1 MTNEELVNKAITA
14 AEDLVAG
21 GKLNDVQSD
30 MFIDF
35 VIDVTE
41 LRGSTRTVR
50 FRAENLNI
58 DKIGVGQRVTVPKEE
73 ARDPGFRAGVQTSQV
88 VLTPVEL
95 MTPWEVS
102 DTFGEHS
109 IEGEEVEDTIVRLM
123 ATQAANDYEELMI
136 NGDLLGPAQ
145 LESDILPNGGSDTQ
159 YVKDTF
165 LAKFNGWLR
174 LLDSG
179 NVYDA
184 EGSNISTKIFS
195 GMIKSMPVKFRRT
208 RRNLRFLMA
217 MDIEQNWREKV
228 SSRATAQGDRA
239 LTSTDRIPVFGVP
252 MVPVPLLDPEP
263 LVVEHFTLSH
273 PQTVSLRYKY
283 GVSSVVVTRQEIGKI
298 PEDPYTVGTDYT
310 VDAVAGTVTTV
321 TGGAFD
327 GAPVPVKITYRSL
340 AQIMLA
346 DMNNLI
352 MGIGRDIRIEQDR
365 VRIEQDRDIFKG
377 VNQFA
382 ITTKIAVQV
391 EEVTATVKGINIG
404 LD

>member
-1 MTNEELVNKAITA
+1 MTNEELVQKAITA
-14 AEDLVAG
+14 ADDLVSG

-41 LRGSTRTVR
+41 LRGSVRTAR
-50 FRAENLNI
+50 FRNENLNI

-73 ARDPGFRAGVQTSQV
+73 ARDPGTRFGVTTSKV
-88 VLTPVEL
+88 TLTPVEL
-95 MTPWEVS
+95 MTPFEIS
-102 DTFGEHS
+102 DNFGEHS
-109 IEGEEVEDTIVRLM
+109 IEGEDVEDTVVRIM

-136 NGDLLGPAQ
+136 NGDVLGPAQ
-145 LESDILPNGGSDTQ
+145 LESDLLPEGGSSTL

-179 NVYDA
+179 NLYDA
-184 EGSNISTKIFS
+184 EGANISTKVFS
-195 GMIKSMPVKFRRT
+195 GMIKKMPIKFRRT

-217 MDIEQNWREKV
+217 LDLEQNWREKV

-239 LTSTDRIPVFGVP
+239 LTSTDQIPIFGVP
-252 MVPVPLLDPEP
+252 MVPIPLLEAEP
-263 LVVEHFTLSH
+263 RVVEHFLAVAHPATL
-273 PQTVSLRYKY
+273 TLRYDHISTTY
-283 GVSSVVVTRQEIGKI
+283 APVLTRAALGKA
-298 PEDPYTVGTDYT
+298 PESAYTVTTDYT
-310 VDAVAGTVTTV
+310 VDSTLGTITTV
-321 TGGAFD
+321 VAGAFD
-327 GAPVPVKITYRSL
+327 PGPVDVKVTYFTGAQVI
-340 AQIMLA
+340 LA

-352 MGIGRDIRIEQDR
+352 MGIGRD
-365 VRIEQDRDIFKG
+365 VRIEQDRDIFKS

-382 ITTKIAVQV
+382 ITSKIAVQV
-391 EEVTATVKGINIG
+391 EEVTATVKGVNIG

>member
-1 MTNEELVNKAITA
+1 MTNEELVKKAITA

-21 GKLNDVQSD
+21 GKLNDEQSD
-30 MFIDF
+30 MFIDY
-35 VIDVTE
+35 VIDTTE
-41 LRGSTRTVR
+41 LRGSVRTVR
-50 FRAENLNI
+50 FRNENLNI

-73 ARDPGFRAGVQTSQV
+73 ARDPGVRFGISTSKV

-95 MTPWEVS
+95 MTPFEIS
-102 DTFGEHS
+102 DNFGEHS
-109 IEGEEVEDTIVRLM
+109 IEGEDVEDTVVRIM
-123 ATQAANDYEELMI
+123 STQAAIDYEELMI
-136 NGDLLGPAQ
+136 NGDVLGPAQ
-145 LESDILPNGGSDTQ
+145 LEADLLPEGGSTTQ

-184 EGSNISTKIFS
+184 AGANISTKIFS
-195 GMIKSMPVKFRRT
+195 GMIKKMPIKFRRT

-217 MDIEQNWREKV
+217 MDVEQNWREKV

-252 MVPVPLLDPEP
+252 MVPVPLLEAEP
-263 LVVEHFTLSH
+263 MVVEHFTLSH
-273 PQTVSLRYKY
+273 PQTATLRYEN
-283 GVSSVVVTRQEIGKI
+283 VSSVVVTRQALGKT
-298 PEDPYTVGTDYT
+298 PETPYVLTTDYT
-310 VDAVAGTVTTV
+310 VDATAGTVSTAPA
-321 TGGAFD
+321 GAFD
-327 GAPVPVKITYRSL
+327 PGPTDVKITYRSES
-340 AQIMLA
+340 QMMLC

-352 MGIGRDIRIEQDR
+352 MGIGRD
-365 VRIEQDRDIFKG
+365 VRMEQDRDIFKS

-404 LD
+404 LG

>member
-1 MTNEELVNKAITA
+1 MTNEELVQKAITA
-14 AEDLVAG
+14 ADDLASG

-41 LRGSTRTVR
+41 LRGSVRTVR
-50 FRAENLNI
+50 FRNENLNI

-73 ARDPGFRAGVQTSQV
+73 AKDPGTRFGVQTSQI

-95 MTPWEVS
+95 MTPFEIS
-102 DTFGEHS
+102 DNFGENS
-109 IEGEEVEDTIVRLM
+109 IEGEDVEDTVVRLM
-123 ATQAANDYEELMI
+123 ATQMANDSEELMI
-136 NGDLLGPAQ
+136 NGDVLGVAQ
-145 LESDILPNGGSDTQ
+145 LESDLLLEGGSSTK

-179 NVYDA
+179 NAYDA
-184 EGSNISTKIFS
+184 QGANLSTKVFS
-195 GMIKSMPVKFRRT
+195 EMIKKMPVKFRRT

-217 MDIEQNWREKV
+217 LDLEQNWREKV

-239 LTSTDRIPVFGVP
+239 LTSTDQIPVFGVP
-252 MVPVPLLDPEP
+252 MVPVPLLEAEP
-263 LVVEHFTLSH
+263 RIVEHFTLSH
-273 PQTVSLRYKY
+273 PQTVSLRYDNL
-283 GVSSVVVTRQEIGKI
+283 GTGAVTVSAQTLGKT
-298 PEDPYTVGTDYT
+298 PETPYVLTTDYT
-310 VDAVAGTVTTV
+310 VDKVAGTVTTTV
-321 TGGAFD
+321 GGAFNP
-327 GAPVPVKITYRSL
+327 GPVDVKITYFSS

-365 VRIEQDRDIFKG
+365 DIFKS

-382 ITTKIAVQV
+382 ITTKIAVQI
-391 EEVTATVKGINIG
+391 EEITATVKGINIG
-404 LD
+404 LS

>member
-1 MTNEELVNKAITA
+1 MTNEELVQKAITA
-14 AEDLVAG
+14 ADDLVAG
-21 GKLNDVQSD
+21 GKLNDAQSD

-41 LRGSTRTVR
+41 LRGSVRTTR
-50 FRAENLNI
+50 FRNENLNI

-73 ARDPGFRAGVQTSQV
+73 ARDPGTRFGVTTSKV
-88 VLTPVEL
+88 TLTPVEL
-95 MTPWEVS
+95 MTPFEIS
-102 DTFGEHS
+102 DNFGENS
-109 IEGEEVEDTIVRLM
+109 IEGEDVEDTVVRLM

-136 NGDLLGPAQ
+136 NGDILGPAQ
-145 LESDILPNGGSDTQ
+145 IEADLLQEGGSTTK

-184 EGSNISTKIFS
+184 AGANISTKVFS
-195 GMIKSMPVKFRRT
+195 NMIKRMPIKFRRT

-217 MDIEQNWREKV
+217 LDLEQNWREKV

-239 LTSTDRIPVFGVP
+239 LTSTDQIPIFGVP
-252 MVPVPLLDPEP
+252 MVPVPLLEAEP
-263 LVVEHFTLSH
+263 RVVEHFSLSH
-273 PQTVSLRYKY
+273 PQTVSLRYDNLGS
-283 GVSSVVVTRQEIGKI
+283 GVITISNQTLGKT
-298 PEDPYTVGTDYT
+298 PETPYILATDYSE
-310 VDAVAGTVTTV
+310 DKVAGTVTTLV
-321 TGGAFD
+321 GAAFD
-327 GAPVPVKITYRSL
+327 PGPVLAKITYFSS
-340 AQIMLA
+340 AQVMLA

-352 MGIGRDIRIEQDR
+352 MGIGRD
-365 VRIEQDRDIFKG
+365 VRIEQDRDIFKS

-404 LD
+404 LN

>member
-1 MTNEELVNKAITA
+1 MTNEELVQKAITA

-21 GKLNDVQSD
+21 GKLNDAQSD
-30 MFIDF
+30 MFIDY
-35 VIDVTE
+35 VIDTTE
-41 LRGSTRTVR
+41 LRGSVRTVR
-50 FRAENLNI
+50 FRNENLNI

-73 ARDPGFRAGVQTSQV
+73 ARDPGVRFGISTSKV

-95 MTPWEVS
+95 MTPFEIS
-102 DTFGEHS
+102 DNFGEHS
-109 IEGEEVEDTIVRLM
+109 IEGEDVEDTVVRIM
-123 ATQAANDYEELMI
+123 STQAAIDYEELMI
-136 NGDLLGPAQ
+136 NGDVLGPAQ
-145 LESDILPNGGSDTQ
+145 LEADLLPEGGSTTQ

-179 NVYDA
+179 NIYDA
-184 EGSNISTKIFS
+184 AGANISTKVFS
-195 GMIKSMPVKFRRT
+195 GMIKKMPIKFRRT

-217 MDIEQNWREKV
+217 MDLEQNWREKV

-252 MVPVPLLDPEP
+252 MVPVPLLEAEP
-263 LVVEHFTLSH
+263 MVVEHFTLSH
-273 PQTVSLRYKY
+273 PQTATLRYEN
-283 GVSSVVVTRQEIGKI
+283 VSNVVVSRQALGKT
-298 PEDPYTVGTDYT
+298 PETPYQLTTDYT
-310 VDAVAGTVTTV
+310 VDAAAGTVSTAL
-321 TGGAFD
+321 GGAFD
-327 GAPVPVKITYRSL
+327 PGPTDVKITYRSES
-340 AQIMLA
+340 QMMLC

-352 MGIGRDIRIEQDR
+352 MGIGRD
-365 VRIEQDRDIFKG
+365 VRMEQDRDIFKS

-404 LD
+404 LG

>member
-1 MTNEELVNKAITA
+1 MTNEELVSKAITA
-14 AEDLVAG
+14 GQDLVAG

-41 LRGSTRTVR
+41 LRGSVRTVR
-50 FRAENLNI
+50 FRNENLNI

-73 ARDPGFRAGVQTSQV
+73 ARDPGVRFGIQTSQI

-95 MTPWEVS
+95 MTPFEIS
-102 DTFGEHS
+102 DNFGEHS
-109 IEGEEVEDTIVRLM
+109 IEGEGVEDTVVRLM

-136 NGDLLGPAQ
+136 NGDTLGPAQ
-145 LESDILPNGGSDTQ
+145 LEADLLTEGGSPTQ

-174 LLDSG
+174 LCDAG
-179 NVYDA
+179 NISDA
-184 EGSNISTKIFS
+184 AGANISTKIFS
-195 GMIKSMPVKFRRT
+195 LMLKKMPIKFRRT

-217 MDIEQNWREKV
+217 MDLEQNWREKV

-239 LTSTDRIPVFGVP
+239 LTSTDKIPVFGVP
-252 MVPVPLLDPEP
+252 MVPVPLLEAEP
-263 LVVEHFTLSH
+263 RVVEHFALTH
-273 PQTVSLRYKY
+273 PQTVNLRYEN
-283 GVSSVVVTRQEIGKI
+283 VSGVVVSNQLLGKV
-298 PEDPYTVGTDYT
+298 PETPFVLTTDYT
-310 VDAVAGTVTTV
+310 TNLVTGTVSTAAA
-321 TGGAFD
+321 GALD
-327 GAPVPVKITYRSL
+327 PGPTNVKITYFSQG
-340 AQIMLA
+340 QIILA

-352 MGIGRDIRIEQDR
+352 MGIGRD

-382 ITTKIAVQV
+382 ITTKIAVQI
-391 EEVTATVKGINIG
+391 EEVTATVKGVNIG
-404 LD
+404 LA